1 MQFRFN
7 TIFICSL
14 LIVLTI
20 NKKENNMK
28 NKLLLT
34 TAIAGLTAITGFA
47 HAETKVSGN
56 MEQTFKAS
64 SIDSTPASS
73 GRGFGT
79 EMNIGLSSS
88 KDLDNG
94 LKASYG
100 FNLEMDSDGTD
111 SIGDVYYMTI
121 GSGDVSI
128 SIARDNGQNLS
139 STMVPH
145 ISDQAGTV
153 VDGETLG
160 NVSSTADAHNQ
171 DHIRIDGK
179 VMGGTLTVRYAPDSG
194 NTTAGDSAIVD
205 TANSVKE
212 IMYSGSLGVDGLKV
226 QAGTSRS
233 DGEGSANEDIKFTK
247 YGASYNFGQFAVG
260 ADLRKEDSG
269 TVASKV
275 EKEAVRYGLTFAAN
289 DNLSFGISYQET
301 EEKTAGVKAASDEET
316 ILVGVGYNFGGLGID
331 LNYAQVDN
339 LSNTSGADADFF
351 QIRTIQKF

>member
-1 MQFRFN
+1 
-7 TIFICSL
+7 
-14 LIVLTI
+14 
-20 NKKENNMK
+20 MK

-64 SIDSTPASS
+64 SVDSGDS
-73 GRGFGT
+73 GRGLGT

-100 FNLEMDSDGTD
+100 FNLEMDNDGAD
-111 SIGDVYYMTI
+111 AIGDVYYMTI
-121 GSGDVSI
+121 GAGNVSF

-160 NVSSTADAHNQ
+160 NVSSVADAHNY
-171 DHIRIDGK
+171 DHVRIDGK
-179 VMGGTLTVRYAPDSG
+179 VLGGTLTLRYAPDTG
-194 NTTAGDSAIVD
+194 NSTAGDSAIVD
-205 TANSVKE
+205 TGKSASE
-212 IMYSGSLGVDGLKV
+212 IIYSGSLGVDGLKV
-226 QAGTSRS
+226 QAGTTKV
-233 DGEGSANEDIKFTK
+233 DGTTSADEDIKFTK
-247 YGASYNFGQFAVG
+247 YGASYNFGQFAAG

-275 EKEAVRYGLTFAAN
+275 EKEAVRYGITFAAN
-289 DNLSFGISYQET
+289 DNISFGVSYQET
-301 EEKTAGVKAASDEET
+301 EKKTAGVKSANDEET

-339 LSNTSGADADFF
+339 LGNTANKDAEFF

>member
-1 MQFRFN
+1 
-7 TIFICSL
+7 
-14 LIVLTI
+14 
-20 NKKENNMK
+20 
-28 NKLLLT
+28 LLLT

-64 SIDSTPASS
+64 SIDNTDS
-73 GRGFGT
+73 GRGLGVET
-79 EMNIGLSSS
+79 NIGLSSS

-100 FNLEMDSDGTD
+100 FNLEFDNDGAD
-111 SIGDVYYMTI
+111 ANGDVYYLTI
-121 GSGDVSI
+121 GSGNVSF

-139 STMVPH
+139 STVVPH
-145 ISDQAGTV
+145 ISDQAGTI

-160 NVSSTADAHNQ
+160 NVSSADAHNY
-171 DHIRIDGK
+171 DHVRLDAK
-179 VMGGTLTVRYAPDSG
+179 MLGGTLTLRYAPDAG
-194 NTTAGDSAIVD
+194 NQVAGDSVIVD
-205 TANSVKE
+205 TGKSNSE
-212 IMYSGSLGVDGLKV
+212 IIYSGNLGVDGLSL
-226 QAGTSRS
+226 QAGYSKI
-233 DGEGSANEDIKFTK
+233 DGSNPVTDEDIKFK
-247 YGASYNFGQFAVG
+247 KFGIAYNFGQFAVG
-260 ADLRKEDSG
+260 ADIRSEDSG

-275 EKEAVRYGLTFAAN
+275 EKEAVRYGVTFAAN
-289 DNLSFGISYQET
+289 DNMSFGVSYQET

-339 LSNTSGADADFF
+339 LSNASGTDAEFF

>member
-1 MQFRFN
+1 
-7 TIFICSL
+7 
-14 LIVLTI
+14 
-20 NKKENNMK
+20 MK

-34 TAIAGLTAITGFA
+34 TAIAGLTAVTGFA

-56 MEQTFKAS
+56 MEQTFKSS
-64 SIDSTPASS
+64 SIDNGNS
-73 GRGFGT
+73 GRGLGT

-100 FNLEMDSDGTD
+100 FNLEMDSGGTD
-111 SIGDVYYMTI
+111 AIGDVYYLTV
-121 GSGDVSI
+121 GADAVSF

-139 STMVPH
+139 STVVPH

-153 VDGETLG
+153 VDGGTMG
-160 NVSSTADAHNQ
+160 NVGNGATGAINADAHNY
-171 DHIRIDGK
+171 DHARIDGK
-179 VMGGTLTVRYAPDSG
+179 VLGGTLTLRYAPDTG
-194 NTTAGDSAIVD
+194 NQTAGDSAIVD
-205 TANSVKE
+205 TGKSNSE

-226 QAGTSRS
+226 QAGTSKV
-233 DGEGSANEDIKFTK
+233 DGTTSADEDIKFTK

-260 ADLRKEDSG
+260 ADLRKWDGG
-269 TVASKV
+269 TVAAKQ
-275 EKEAVRYGLTFAAN
+275 ELETVRYGITFAAN
-289 DNLSFGISYQET
+289 DNLSLGVSYQET
-301 EEKTAGVKAASDEET
+301 EKEVAGVKNSSDEET

-339 LSNTSGADADFF
+339 YGNTSGQDAEIF

>member
-1 MQFRFN
+1 MQFRLN
-7 TIFICSL
+7 TIFICPL

-47 HAETKVSGN
+47 HAETKVTGN
-56 MEQTFKAS
+56 MEQTFKATS
-64 SIDSTPASS
+64 VDSGDS
-73 GRGFGT
+73 GRGLGT

-100 FNLEMDSDGTD
+100 FNLEMDSGSTD

-121 GSGDVSI
+121 GAGNVSF

-139 STMVPH
+139 STVVPH

-153 VDGETLG
+153 VGSDLQTFG
-160 NVSSTADAHNQ
+160 NIGSADAHNY
-171 DHIRIDGK
+171 DHVRLDSK
-179 VMGGTLTVRYAPDSG
+179 VAGGTLTLRYAPDSG
-194 NTTAGDSAIVD
+194 NSTAGDSTVTD
-205 TANSVKE
+205 TGKSNSE
-212 IMYSGSLGVDGLKV
+212 IIYSGNLGVDGLKI
-226 QAGTSRS
+226 QTGYSKLTA
-233 DGEGSANEDIKFTK
+233 DGDTNEDNKYKKF
-247 YGASYNFGQFAVG
+247 GAAYNFGQFAAG
-260 ADLRKEDSG
+260 ASYGKQDAG
-269 TVASKV
+269 TVAAKT
-275 EKEAVRYGLTFAAN
+275 ETEIATYGVTFAAN
-289 DNLSFGISYQET
+289 DNLSFGLSYKET
-301 EEKTAGVKAASDEET
+301 ELTTAGVKATSDEET

-339 LSNTSGADADFF
+339 YGNTSGQDAEIF

>member
-1 MQFRFN
+1 
-7 TIFICSL
+7 
-14 LIVLTI
+14 
-20 NKKENNMK
+20 MK

-34 TAIAGLTAITGFA
+34 TAIAGLTAVTGFA
-47 HAETKVSGN
+47 HAETKVTGN
-56 MEQTFKAS
+56 MEQTFKAA

-73 GRGFGT
+73 GRGFGA

-100 FNLEMDSDGTD
+100 FNLEFDSDATD
-111 SIGDVYYMTI
+111 SVGDVYFMTI
-121 GSGDVSI
+121 GSGDVSV
-128 SIARDNGQNLS
+128 SVARDNGQNLS

-160 NVSSTADAHNQ
+160 NVNSSADAHNY
-171 DHIRIDGK
+171 DHIAINGK
-179 VMGGTLTVRYAPDSG
+179 VMGGTLTVRYAPDIG
-194 NTTAGDSAIVD
+194 NNYAGDSAIVD
-205 TANSVKE
+205 SANSTKE

-226 QAGTSRS
+226 QAGTSKT
-233 DGEGSANEDIKFTK
+233 DGDGSANEDITFTK

-260 ADLRKEDSG
+260 ADLRKSESG
-269 TVASKV
+269 TVAAKI
-275 EKEAVRYGLTFAAN
+275 EQEAVRYGLTFAAN
-289 DNLSFGISYQET
+289 DNLSFGVVYQET
-301 EEKTAGVKAASDEET
+301 EEKSAGAKTALDEET
-316 ILVGVGYNFGGLGID
+316 LQVGVGYNFGGLGID

-351 QIRTIQKF
+351 QIRTIQRF

>member
-1 MQFRFN
+1 
-7 TIFICSL
+7 
-14 LIVLTI
+14 
-20 NKKENNMK
+20 MK

-64 SIDSTPASS
+64 SIDNGDS
-73 GRGFGT
+73 GRGLGT

-100 FNLEMDSDGTD
+100 FNLEMDSDGAD
-111 SIGDVYYMTI
+111 AIGDVYYMTI
-121 GSGDVSI
+121 GAGNVSF
-128 SIARDNGQNLS
+128 SVARDNGQNLS
-139 STMVPH
+139 STVVPH

-160 NVSSTADAHNQ
+160 NVSSADAHNY
-171 DHIRIDGK
+171 DHVRIDGN
-179 VMGGTLTVRYAPDSG
+179 VLGGTLTLRYAPDVANS
-194 NTTAGDSAIVD
+194 TAGDSAIVD
-205 TANSVKE
+205 TGKSNSE
-212 IMYSGSLGVDGLKV
+212 IIFSGNLGVDGLKV
-226 QAGTSRS
+226 QAGTSKI
-233 DGEGSANEDIKFTK
+233 DGTTSADVDIKYTK

-339 LSNTSGADADFF
+339 LSNTSGTDAEFF

>member
-1 MQFRFN
+1 
-7 TIFICSL
+7 
-14 LIVLTI
+14 
-20 NKKENNMK
+20 MK

-64 SIDSTPASS
+64 SIDNGDS
-73 GRGFGT
+73 GRGLGT

-100 FNLEMDSDGTD
+100 FNLEMDSDGAD
-111 SIGDVYYMTI
+111 AIGDVYYMTI
-121 GSGDVSI
+121 GAGNVSF
-128 SIARDNGQNLS
+128 SVARDNGQNLS
-139 STMVPH
+139 STVVPH

-160 NVSSTADAHNQ
+160 NVSSADAHNY
-171 DHIRIDGK
+171 DHVRIDGK
-179 VMGGTLTVRYAPDSG
+179 VLGGTLTLRYAPDVNNS
-194 NTTAGDSAIVD
+194 TAGDSAIVD
-205 TANSVKE
+205 TGKSNSE
-212 IMYSGSLGVDGLKV
+212 IIFSGNLGVDGLKV
-226 QAGTSRS
+226 QAGTSKI
-233 DGEGSANEDIKFTK
+233 DGTTSADADIKFTK
-247 YGASYNFGQFAVG
+247 YGVAYNFGQFAVG

-339 LSNTSGADADFF
+339 LSNTTGDDAEFF